1 MSLIIIGLMVLS
13 VLPYFYI
20 ITLPIR
26 VEQKLKHLASNWVY
40 VERAYKVT
48 WYDDKEKVVW
58 IAEDADILDNIY
70 AYIAAIHIESGM
82 SFEQILDKIK
92 AGTIAKW
99 ILMARK

>member
-1 MSLIIIGLMVLS
+1 MSLLIVGFMILA
-13 VLPYFYI
+13 VLPYFYLI
-20 ITLPIR
+20 ALPMV
-26 VEQKLKHLASNWVY
+26 VEQKLKHLALNWVY

-48 WYDDKEKVVW
+48 WYDDQEKVLW
-58 IAEDADILDNIY
+58 IAEDGDIFNNIY